1 MNMSN
6 QNEKEKLASELFLLP
21 LEKVN
26 ENSLRQLV
34 EDSRAVR
41 TYPLALEVEPLVTP
55 QQDEV
60 K

>member
-26 ENSLRQLV
+26 VNSLRQLV
-34 EDSRAVR
+34 EDSKAVR
-41 TYPLALEVEPLVTP
+41 KYQLALEVEPLVSP